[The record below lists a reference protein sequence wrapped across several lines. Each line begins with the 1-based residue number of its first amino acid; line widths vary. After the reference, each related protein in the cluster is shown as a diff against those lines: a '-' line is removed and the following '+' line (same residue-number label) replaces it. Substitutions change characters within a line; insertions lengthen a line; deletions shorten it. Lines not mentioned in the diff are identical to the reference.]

1 MADLGQNGRNLP
13 RSVSLVMSSGYF
25 IREINSK
32 RDVSRFVRFP
42 ERLYQDSSEWV
53 PPLRS
58 SEKRS
63 LLSSAPSRYCKLK
76 MWVVEDSKGAI
87 QGRIAGMIN
96 PRYNDLYSTKRARFG
111 WFDAINNQEVSS
123 LLFGAAEEW
132 AASEGMTE
140 IHGPLYFN
148 TLGRQGML
156 VEGFDNRPVFN
167 CLYNYPYYKDLVEA
181 EGYSKELDW
190 LEYRIPMVYDIPDR
204 INKVSGSI
212 MDRYGLHEGSIDSL
226 KKNASM
232 VRRFFKAYNDSFE
245 GKVQNFIPFTEE
257 EMDEEAA
264 SIIPFVSDRFSTVIM
279 DSEDNPVAFG
289 IAIPDLSEAFQK
301 ARGSL
306 FPFGWFHLLMALRGG
321 KTVDLMINGAV
332 PEWQGRGLSSL
343 YHVSMIEKFRKAGV
357 RYGLSNPQIETGNA
371 VRVWENYPHT
381 LYMRRRCYIK
391 TLI

>member
-1 MADLGQNGRNLP
+1 
-13 RSVSLVMSSGYF
+13 MSSGF
-25 IREINSK
+25 RIREISSK
-32 RDVSRFVRFP
+32 RDISRFVRFP
-42 ERLYQDSSEWV
+42 ERLYRESSQWV

-76 MWVVEDSKGAI
+76 MWVVEDRKGII

-111 WFDAINNQEVSS
+111 WFDSINDPEVSS
-123 LLFGAAEEW
+123 ILLEAAEQW

-181 EGYSKELDW
+181 AGYRKELDW
-190 LEYRIPMVYDIPDR
+190 LEYKIPMVYDVPER
-204 INKVSGSI
+204 IGRVSSSLMG
-212 MDRYGLHEGSIDSL
+212 RYGLHEGSIDTL
-226 KKNASM
+226 KKNPSM
-232 VRRFFKAYNDSFE
+232 VRKFFKAYSDSFE
-245 GKVQNFIPFTEE
+245 GNVRNFIPFTEE

-279 DSEDNPVAFG
+279 DKDDNPVAFG
-289 IAIPDLSEAFQK
+289 ITIPDLSEAFQK

-306 FPFGWFHLLMALRGG
+306 FPFGWFYLLKALKGG
-321 KTVDLMINGAV
+321 ETVDLMINGAV
-332 PEWQGRGLSSL
+332 PAWQGKGLSSL
-343 YHVSMIEKFRKAGV
+343 YHISLIEKFRKAGV
-357 RYGLSNPQIETGNA
+357 LYGLSNPQIETGEA
-371 VRVWENYPHT
+371 VRVWEKYPHT

-391 TLI
+391 TII